1 MLGAGKVY
9 NSSSIVHGG
18 IIGYFLSVPLYTL
31 FGKLGSYIIF
41 IAIYIISITLIK
53 DITIKDM
60 ILGIKD
66 KKISLKE
73 TNSKN
78 KDKLLLSEDLKENI
92 IEASSIPK
100 ENTDYKIKIIDF
112 LKSTEPNENNKEE
125 KISPQ
130 NHIKQEKSHSPISES
145 AFDDHHRK
153 HSH

>member
-1 MLGAGKVY
+1 
-9 NSSSIVHGG
+9 
-18 IIGYFLSVPLYTL
+18 
-31 FGKLGSYIIF
+31 
-41 IAIYIISITLIK
+41 
-53 DITIKDM
+53 M

-112 LKSTEPNENNKEE
+112 LKSTEPNEIIKKKKFLH
-125 KISPQ
+125 KI
-130 NHIKQEKSHSPISES
+130 I
-145 AFDDHHRK
+145 
-153 HSH
+153 